1 MTGLLSYFPKT
12 KTKIRGDSMR
22 TILILAALF
31 MLPACQSKE
40 INTADIRHA
49 EKLAALNF
57 SAQERDSL
65 LRDVIDQRKNYINL
79 RKQTPGNDVA
89 PALIFNPLP
98 PAFKIPEFRY
108 RPVFHMEET
117 ALPQNRSALAFYSV
131 RQLAWLIK
139 HRRISSV
146 ELTRFF
152 LERLKKYADTLQC
165 VITLTEERALAGA
178 RRADEEI
185 AAGKYRGLLHGIPYG
200 AKDLLSV
207 KGYKTTW
214 GAAPYKDQVIA
225 RDAAVIRKLDEA
237 GAILVAKL
245 TLGALAWGDV
255 WFDGKTRNPW
265 DPEQGSSG
273 SSAGSASA
281 TAAGLVPF
289 AIGTETWGS
298 IVSPSTRCGTTGLRP
313 TFGRISR
320 AGAMALSW
328 SMDKIGPIA
337 RSAEDAAVV
346 FDALRGTDTDD
357 PATINAP
364 FNYPDK
370 IIPQNIRIGYL
381 EKDFAADSAWSSFHR
396 QALETL
402 ETMGFTLVPVTL
414 PDFPVYDMAFI
425 LSAEAAA
432 AFDSLTLS
440 NRDDLLVRQG
450 RNAWPNV
457 FRAARFIPAVEYIQA
472 NRVRRQLI
480 EAMDR
485 WFENIDLFIAP
496 PFGENLLLTNLTGHP
511 AVVLPN
517 GFTKKGTP
525 VSVTF
530 TGKLFDEATILA
542 VAAMFQQKTGY
553 HLKHPPLFQK

>member
-1 MTGLLSYFPKT
+1 
-12 KTKIRGDSMR
+12 MR
-22 TILILAALF
+22 TILIVAA
-31 MLPACQSKE
+31 MLMLLACQGEK
-40 INTADIRHA
+40 INTGDIRSA
-49 EKLAALNF
+49 EKLAGLRF

-65 LRDVIDQRKNYINL
+65 LPDVIDLQGNYINL
-79 RKQTPGNDVA
+79 RRQGLDNGVA
-89 PALIFNPLP
+89 PALVFNPLP
-98 PAFKIPEFRY
+98 RDFEIPVPGKP
-108 RPVFHMEET
+108 PVFRPREAE
-117 ALPQNRSALAFYSV
+117 LPQDRAALAFYSV

-152 LERLKKYADTLQC
+152 LDRLEKYGDTLEC
-165 VITLTEERALAGA
+165 VITLTAERALERA
-178 RRADEEI
+178 RQADREI

-214 GAAPYKDQVIA
+214 GAAPYKDQRLE
-225 RDAAVIRKLDEA
+225 RDAAVIRRLDEA
-237 GAILVAKL
+237 GAVLVAKL

-265 DPEQGSSG
+265 DLTQGSSG

-298 IVSPSTRCGTTGLRP
+298 IVSPSSRCGTTGLRP
-313 TFGRISR
+313 TFGRVSR

-328 SMDKIGPIA
+328 SMDKIGPIT
-337 RSAEDAAVV
+337 RSAEDAAIV
-346 FDALRGTDTDD
+346 FDALRGADRDD
-357 PATINAP
+357 PATMEAP
-364 FNYPDK
+364 FGYPPE
-370 IIPQNIRIGYL
+370 IEPRHIRIGYL
-381 EKDFAADSAWSSFHR
+381 EKDMAADSVRNSFHQ
-396 QALETL
+396 QALKTL
-402 ETMGFTLVPVTL
+402 RAMGFELVAVDL
-414 PDFPVYDMAFI
+414 PDFPVHDMAFI
-425 LSAEAAA
+425 LNAEAAA

-480 EAMDR
+480 EAMAR

-511 AVVLPN
+511 AVVLPS
-517 GFTKKGTP
+517 GFTEKDTP

-530 TGKLFDEATILA
+530 TGKLFDEATLLA
-542 VAAMFQQKTGY
+542 VAAMFQKQTGY
-553 HLKHPPLFQK
+553 HLKHPPLFRQ